1 VFLGL
6 HWVYNEA
13 MLKKAVVDCSV
24 LSGISTD
31 VITAVAN
38 CTRPLFDCDYDDD
51 DGSVDRLVIDIK
63 EEDSEA
69 GNDDQQSTVS
79 SVDNIV
85 SDTFDRCSLVSEQ
98 SATCEDVKP
107 DLPEEVETKNGDENS
122 DPCRQSIG
130 DKTIKTLTEVVK
142 VESELSPTAVETAK
156 SVDILTDE
164 MFMRWPGVSSRVGA
178 GLQNLGNTCFVN
190 ATVQCLTYTVPL
202 VNYLLTLNHSASC
215 KFSRV

>member
-1 VFLGL
+1 MFLGL

-24 LSGISTD
+24 LTGLSTD

-51 DGSVDRLVIDIK
+51 DDSSVDRLVIDIK

-69 GNDDQQSTVS
+69 GNDDQQSIAS

-85 SDTFDRCSLVSEQ
+85 SDNFDRCSLISEQ
-98 SATCEDVKP
+98 LATCEDVKP
-107 DLPEEVETKNGDENS
+107 DLPEAVETENGEENS
-122 DPCRQSIG
+122 DPRRRSIG
-130 DKTIKTLTEVVK
+130 DKTLTEIVK
-142 VESELSPTAVETAK
+142 VETELSPTAVETAK
-156 SVDILTDE
+156 LADILTDE

-190 ATVQCLTYTVPL
+190 ATVQCLTYTLPL

-215 KFSRV
+215 KFSRA